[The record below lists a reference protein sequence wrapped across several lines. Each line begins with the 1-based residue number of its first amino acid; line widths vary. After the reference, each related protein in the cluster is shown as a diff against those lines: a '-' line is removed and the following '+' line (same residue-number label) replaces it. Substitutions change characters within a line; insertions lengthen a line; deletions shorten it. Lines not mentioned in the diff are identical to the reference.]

1 MAIRKR
7 RKTLGLRLADV
18 AGAADVSIPFVSQ
31 IENGKSASLFT
42 HHRIAVALDTTLHSL
57 LEIAASPRMVLT
69 RRDEGELFHLDDG
82 ASVRVLVGRPDHS
95 FEARETIAAP
105 GAAMHEPRVH
115 IGEDLVIVLEGV
127 IVYEVGDE
135 APVEL
140 HAGDVLAFPA
150 DRPHTFRVAGDE
162 RARLIIVN
170 TPPGSPMTGR
180 D

>member
-1 MAIRKR
+1 MSRFHSYR
-7 RKTLGLRLADV
+7 RSRTASRPVFSHITGLQLRL
-18 AGAADVSIPFVSQ
+18 I
-31 IENGKSASLFT
+31 
-42 HHRIAVALDTTLHSL
+42 TTLHSL

-82 ASVRVLVGRPDHS
+82 ASVRVLVGGPDHS

-105 GAAMHEPRVH
+105 GAAMHEPWVH

>member
-1 MAIRKR
+1 M
-7 RKTLGLRLADV
+7 
-18 AGAADVSIPFVSQ
+18 
-31 IENGKSASLFT
+31 
-42 HHRIAVALDTTLHSL
+42 
-57 LEIAASPRMVLT
+57 
-69 RRDEGELFHLDDG
+69 
-82 ASVRVLVGRPDHS
+82 RP
-95 FEARETIAAP
+95 P
-105 GAAMHEPRVH
+105 GAAMHEPWVH
-115 IGEDLVIVLEGV
+115 IGEDLVIVHEGV

>member
-1 MAIRKR
+1 MCSLPRMHSAFASSEAR
-7 RKTLGLRLADV
+7 
-18 AGAADVSIPFVSQ
+18 ADVSIPFVSQ

-82 ASVRVLVGRPDHS
+82 ASVRVLVGGPDHS

-105 GAAMHEPRVH
+105 GAAMHEPWVH

-127 IVYEVGDE
+127 IVYEWATKLRLNFTPGMFWLSPRTDRIRS
-135 APVEL
+135 ASPVTSGL
-140 HAGDVLAFPA
+140 G
-150 DRPHTFRVAGDE
+150 
-162 RARLIIVN
+162 
-170 TPPGSPMTGR
+170 
-180 D
+180 